1 MNEQVAVLRQTGAW
15 LKKSVLRSA
24 IQLYVEHLIGR
35 GYARSTVRVYACCVG
50 HFAYWLRN
58 QRIRLDQIDET
69 VIRRFL
75 YKHLPSCKCPDP
87 VRRTRYELRAALN
100 QLLIMLRATALVPP
114 RTVTVGSI
122 EDELQ
127 RFQSYLDKDCGFTPV
142 TRYQRVL
149 IARKFL
155 ESSFGHSLI
164 EVSRLKPQ
172 AIYRFVIACLKRWK
186 PSSGGAIGVALRCYL
201 RYRALRGDNVQSL
214 IAAVPAVAAWRLS
227 GLPEPLSTREL
238 SQFLN
243 SFDRSSA
250 SSRRGYA
257 MARCL
262 TDLGLRANEVIHL
275 QLDDLDWREGT
286 LRLAKNKSRRMDI
299 LPLPVLTGQAIA
311 EYIKFARPK
320 TETRILFV
328 RLRAPR
334 EEPIATGCVHRTV
347 QQALDRCGLNR
358 SGTHLLRH
366 SVASRLLQAG
376 TSLKEIADIL
386 RHRSIDTTAI
396 YTKVDLHGLSAVAM
410 PWPGTEA

>member
-1 MNEQVAVLRQTGAW
+1 
-15 LKKSVLRSA
+15 
-24 IQLYVEHLIGR
+24 
-35 GYARSTVRVYACCVG
+35 
-50 HFAYWLRN
+50 
-58 QRIRLDQIDET
+58 
-69 VIRRFL
+69 
-75 YKHLPSCKCPDP
+75 
-87 VRRTRYELRAALN
+87 
-100 QLLIMLRATALVPP
+100 
-114 RTVTVGSI
+114 
-122 EDELQ
+122 
-127 RFQSYLDKDCGFTPV
+127 
-142 TRYQRVL
+142 
-149 IARKFL
+149 
-155 ESSFGHSLI
+155 
-164 EVSRLKPQ
+164 
-172 AIYRFVIACLKRWK
+172 
-186 PSSGGAIGVALRCYL
+186 
-201 RYRALRGDNVQSL
+201 
-214 IAAVPAVAAWRLS
+214 
-227 GLPEPLSTREL
+227 
-238 SQFLN
+238 
-243 SFDRSSA
+243 
-250 SSRRGYA
+250 

-320 TETRILFV
+320 TQTRILFV

-386 RHRSIDTTAI
+386 RHRSINTTAI